1 MIGLGFFYCTQQ
13 APVAVIVSVGVLTS
27 FFPLS
32 FPLCSDGRF
41 ELLGGGSLQIFN
53 LTEEDG
59 GIYSCL
65 ADNANDSIEARAE
78 LTIQGNTKAACSLTV
93 KYCCV

>member
-1 MIGLGFFYCTQQ
+1 MLQLLYPGNSCCCCLLNVST
-13 APVAVIVSVGVLTS
+13 SVGVLTS
-27 FFPLS
+27 FFPLF
-32 FPLCSDGRF
+32 FPLCSDSHF

-53 LTEEDG
+53 LTKEDG

-78 LTIQGNTKAACSLTV
+78 LTIQGNTKA
-93 KYCCV
+93 